1 MSTRELILDESLKQ
15 FSEKGYAG
23 TSMSDIAKPIGI
35 SKAALYKHFESKQQI
50 FEEIIEQSEI
60 RYGEFLDKLSVHF
73 DGGGNDVNVF
83 ENITAQGLC
92 ESVLTFVRYSM
103 NDTYSRQVRRMLT
116 ISQFES
122 RELGA
127 MYTTRYVSAML
138 GYDEKLFERLMA
150 VGAIEKGDPKHLALM
165 FFAPVIM
172 YMGIWDREPDRA
184 DECESAIKEHVEKF
198 YKMTKKGV

>member
-1 MSTRELILDESLKQ
+1 MSTRELILDEALKQ

-50 FEEIIEQSEI
+50 FEEIIEQSEV

-73 DGGGNDVNVF
+73 DGGEKDVDVF
-83 ENITAQGLC
+83 GTITSKGLC
-92 ESVLTFVRYSM
+92 ESVLTFVRFSM
-103 NDTYSRQVRRMLT
+103 NDTYSRQVRRMMT

-122 RELGA
+122 KELGEL
-127 MYTTRYVSAML
+127 YTKRYVSAML

-150 VGAIEKGDPKHLALM
+150 AGAIEKGDPKYLALM

-172 YMGIWDREPDRA
+172 YMGIWDREPNRA
-184 DECESAIKEHVEKF
+184 EECEAAIKDHVEKV
-198 YKMTKKGV
+198 YKMTKKE